1 MGRKT
6 PKGPKQRERARARHD
21 SVFGS
26 SPHILDAAERLFHQE
41 RATLRGAGMCRY
53 EPETLQIAGA
63 HLQAAWRN
71 SFHAAENPFLQ
82 RSAAYTE
89 DSPHRGPVATAAARS
104 SSSRQ
109 ARPSGVELPAR
120 NQKLHCRRIIA
131 RASHGFVQIIRT
143 LHRVRIEIDSE
154 TGSFRHRYGTFF
166 SELDWK
172 EADFLA
178 RRNLWSVRRNTY
190 ACDIIR

>member
-82 RSAAYTE
+82 VLPRTPKIAPIAALLQ
-89 DSPHRGPVATAAARS
+89 PLPLAHRHRARQGRLGSNFQPGIRNCIAVASSRARPMDLYKSSARS
-104 SSSRQ
+104 IASGSRSTP
-109 ARPSGVELPAR
+109 RPAR
-120 NQKLHCRRIIA
+120 SGTVMELSSPNWIGRR
-131 RASHGFVQIIRT
+131 QI
-143 LHRVRIEIDSE
+143 
-154 TGSFRHRYGTFF
+154 F
-166 SELDWK
+166 
-172 EADFLA
+172 
-178 RRNLWSVRRNTY
+178 
-190 ACDIIR
+190 

>member
-82 RSAAYTE
+82 VLPRTPKIASSRRCCNRCRSLIVIAPGKAVWGRTS
-89 DSPHRGPVATAAARS
+89 SPESEIALPSHHRARVPWICTNHPHAPSRPDRDRLRDRLVPAPLWNFLLRIGLEGGRFS
-104 SSSRQ
+104 SS
-109 ARPSGVELPAR
+109 P
-120 NQKLHCRRIIA
+120 
-131 RASHGFVQIIRT
+131 
-143 LHRVRIEIDSE
+143 
-154 TGSFRHRYGTFF
+154 
-166 SELDWK
+166 
-172 EADFLA
+172 
-178 RRNLWSVRRNTY
+178 
-190 ACDIIR
+190 